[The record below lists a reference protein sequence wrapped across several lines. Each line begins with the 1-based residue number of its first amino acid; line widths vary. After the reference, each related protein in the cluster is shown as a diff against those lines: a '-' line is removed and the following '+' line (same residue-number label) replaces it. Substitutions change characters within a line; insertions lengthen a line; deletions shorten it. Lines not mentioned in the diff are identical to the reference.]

1 LVKFDASTYC
11 YKISQMSEFHYNFPL
26 CRKGIGSMEDM
37 ESRDSDLAQVLAKY
51 DELVD
56 WERRDRSAMKVD
68 IAPLCDLL
76 RHLNNPQ
83 RKFRTIHIAG
93 TKGKGSVGAL
103 IEAGLHRAG
112 LACGRFSSPHVER
125 ITERVTFGGRE
136 ISESML
142 ARMLNCA
149 WLLRERASLN
159 SEPGGNTT
167 RFDLETLA
175 AILAFVEAKVNWAV
189 VECGLGGRTDSTNVI
204 DSEVCVLTNVEL
216 EHTAVLGT
224 SHSAIAFQKVG
235 ILKRGATMITG
246 VAPDSAAGQV
256 VSAEAQKLSCPL
268 VFCSPQPGE
277 TIAEIN
283 IGLAQNVLDEY
294 GRRNVTARDPQF
306 SKRPI
311 GGWLLDEAT
320 QLKAGLPG
328 RMEGFELPVSGGI
341 TGFRDSKRI
350 PVILDGAHVPF
361 NLAAVLRDLHRI
373 RELAGFFAIVFGTG
387 RDKQA
392 FAMLE
397 LLKQHR
403 VDAVICT
410 QAGSDVQSWTSHEL
424 RQFGG
429 ELGLTAEDIPEP
441 RDALMLALTL
451 VAERG
456 WILVTGSLRI
466 VGEIRPI
473 IRGLGA
479 EQRRFPS

>member
-1 LVKFDASTYC
+1 
-11 YKISQMSEFHYNFPL
+11 
-26 CRKGIGSMEDM
+26 M
-37 ESRDSDLAQVLAKY
+37 ESRDSDLTRVLAKF
-51 DELVD
+51 DGLVD
-56 WERRDRSAMKVD
+56 WERRNRSAMKVD
-68 IAPLCDLL
+68 IEPLRDLL
-76 RHLNNPQ
+76 RQLNNPQ
-83 RKFRTIHIAG
+83 KKFRTIHIAG

-125 ITERVTFGGRE
+125 ITERVTFGGQE

-142 ARMLNCA
+142 ARMLNWA
-149 WLLRERASLN
+149 WLVRERASLN

-175 AILAFVEAKVNWAV
+175 AIMALVEAKVNWAV
-189 VECGLGGRTDSTNVI
+189 IECGLGGRTDSTNVI
-204 DSEVCVLTNVEL
+204 DGEVCVLTNVEL

-246 VAPDSAAGQV
+246 VAPDSAAGHI

-268 VFCSPQPGE
+268 VFCSPRPGE

-283 IGLAQNVLDEY
+283 AGLAQNVLDEI
-294 GRRNVTARDPQF
+294 GRRSVSARDPQF

-320 QLKAGLPG
+320 QLKACLPG
-328 RMEGFELPVSGGI
+328 RMEGFELPVSGGA
-341 TGFRDSKRI
+341 TDFRDSKRI

-361 NLAAVLRDLHRI
+361 NLAAVLRDLRRI
-373 RELAGFFAIVFGTG
+373 RELAGFFAVVFGTG
-387 RDKQA
+387 RDKRA

-397 LLKQHR
+397 LLKQNR
-403 VDAVICT
+403 ADAVICT
-410 QAGSDVQSWTSHEL
+410 QAGPDVQSWTSHEL
-424 RQFGG
+424 RHFAG
-429 ELGLTAEDIPEP
+429 ELGLSTEDNPDP
-441 RDALMLALTL
+441 REALMQALAL
-451 VAERG
+451 VAGRG
-456 WILVTGSLRI
+456 WILVTGSLRL

-473 IRGLGA
+473 MQGLGA
-479 EQRRFPS
+479 EQRRFPSAGKSVE

>member
-1 LVKFDASTYC
+1 MPSHCEGFILRT
-11 YKISQMSEFHYNFPL
+11 E
-26 CRKGIGSMEDM
+26 M

-51 DELVD
+51 DKLVD
-56 WERRDRSAMKVD
+56 WERRNRSAMKVD
-68 IAPLCDLL
+68 IAPLRDPL
-76 RHLNNPQ
+76 HQLNNPQ
-83 RKFRTIHIAG
+83 KKFRTIHIAG

-125 ITERVTFGGRE
+125 ITERVTFGGQE
-136 ISESML
+136 ISEPML
-142 ARMLNCA
+142 AKVLNWA
-149 WLLRERASLN
+149 WLVRERALLN
-159 SEPGGNTT
+159 SESGGNTT

-189 VECGLGGRTDSTNVI
+189 IECGLGGRTDSTNVI
-204 DSEVCVLTNVEL
+204 DGEVCVLTNVEL
-216 EHTAVLGT
+216 EHTAVLGS

-246 VAPDSAAGQV
+246 VAPDSAAGHI
-256 VSAEAQKLSCPL
+256 VSAEAQKRGCPV
-268 VFCSPQPGE
+268 VFCSPRPRE

-283 IGLAQNVLDEY
+283 LGLAHNVLDEI
-294 GRRNVTARDPQF
+294 GRRSVSAQDPQF

-350 PVILDGAHVPF
+350 PVFLDGAHVPF

-373 RELAGFFAIVFGTG
+373 QELAGFFAVVFGTG

-397 LLKQHR
+397 LLKENR

-410 QAGSDVQSWTSHEL
+410 QVGSDVQSWTSHEL
-424 RQFGG
+424 RHFAG
-429 ELGLTAEDIPEP
+429 ELGLNSQDVSEP
-441 RDALMLALTL
+441 RDALMQALAL
-451 VAERG
+451 VAGRG
-456 WILVTGSLRI
+456 WILVTGSLRL

-473 IRGLGA
+473 SRGLGA
-479 EQRRFPS
+479 EQRRFPSAEKSVE

>member
-1 LVKFDASTYC
+1 MPSRGERL
-11 YKISQMSEFHYNFPL
+11 IL
-26 CRKGIGSMEDM
+26 RIDM
-37 ESRDSDLAQVLAKY
+37 ESSDSDLAQVLAKY
-51 DELVD
+51 ARLVE
-56 WERRDRSAMKVD
+56 WERSNRSAMKVD
-68 IAPLCDLL
+68 IEPLRDLL
-76 RHLNNPQ
+76 RQLDNPQ
-83 RKFRTIHIAG
+83 KKFRTIHIAG

-125 ITERVTFGGRE
+125 ITERVTFGGQE

-142 ARMLNCA
+142 ARMLNWA
-149 WLLRERASLN
+149 WLVRERALLN
-159 SEPGGNTT
+159 FEPGGNTT

-175 AILAFVEAKVNWAV
+175 AILAFVETKVDWAV
-189 VECGLGGRTDSTNVI
+189 IECGLGGRTDSTNVI

-235 ILKRGATMITG
+235 ILKRGAAMITG
-246 VAPDSAAGQV
+246 IAPDSEAGQV
-256 VSAEAQKLSCPL
+256 VCAEAQNLDCPV

-283 IGLAQNVLDEY
+283 ARLAQNVLDEI
-294 GRRNVTARDPQF
+294 GRRSVSAQDPQF
-306 SKRPI
+306 SGRPI

-320 QLKAGLPG
+320 QLRACLPG

-373 RELAGFFAIVFGTG
+373 RELAGFFAVVFGTG

-397 LLKQHR
+397 LLKQNR
-403 VDAVICT
+403 VDTVICT
-410 QAGSDVQSWTSHEL
+410 KADSDVQPWTSHEL
-424 RQFGG
+424 RHLAG
-429 ELGLTAEDIPEP
+429 ELGLTTEDIPEP
-441 RDALMLALTL
+441 RDALMQALALT
-451 VAERG
+451 AGRG
-456 WILVTGSLRI
+456 WILVTGSLRL
-466 VGEIRPI
+466 VGEIRPF
-473 IRGLGA
+473 IRKLGA
-479 EQRRFPS
+479 EQRRFPSVEKTIA

>member
-1 LVKFDASTYC
+1 MPSRGERL
-11 YKISQMSEFHYNFPL
+11 IL
-26 CRKGIGSMEDM
+26 RIDM
-37 ESRDSDLAQVLAKY
+37 ESSDSDLAQVLAKY
-51 DELVD
+51 ARLVD
-56 WERRDRSAMKVD
+56 WERRNRSAMKVD
-68 IAPLCDLL
+68 IEPLRDLL
-76 RHLNNPQ
+76 HQLDNPQ
-83 RKFRTIHIAG
+83 KEFRTIHIAG

-125 ITERVTFGGRE
+125 ITERVTFGGQE
-136 ISESML
+136 ISESVL
-142 ARMLNCA
+142 ARLMNWA
-149 WLLRERASLN
+149 WLLRERTSLN

-189 VECGLGGRTDSTNVI
+189 IECGLGGRTDSTNVI
-204 DSEVCVLTNVEL
+204 DGEVCVLTNVEL
-216 EHTAVLGT
+216 EHTAVLGS

-235 ILKRGATMITG
+235 ILKRGATMVTG
-246 VAPDSAAGQV
+246 IAPDSAAGQV
-256 VSAEAQKLSCPL
+256 VSAEAHKLDCPV
-268 VFCSPQPGE
+268 VFCSPRPGE

-283 IGLAQNVLDEY
+283 TRLAQNALDEI
-294 GRRNVTARDPQF
+294 GRRSVSAQDPQF
-306 SKRPI
+306 SNRPI

-320 QLKAGLPG
+320 QWKAGLPG
-328 RMEGFELPVSGGI
+328 RLEGFELPVSGGI

-373 RELAGFFAIVFGTG
+373 RELAGFFAVVFGTG

-397 LLKQHR
+397 LLKVNR

-424 RQFGG
+424 CHFAG
-429 ELGLTAEDIPEP
+429 ELGLSTQDVSEP
-441 RDALMLALTL
+441 RDALMQALAL
-451 VAERG
+451 VAGRG
-456 WILVTGSLRI
+456 WILVTGSLRL

-473 IRGLGA
+473 SRGLGA
-479 EQRRFPS
+479 EQRRFPSAEKSVE